1 VKINQERGLTIL
13 PPSIIFLSQAT
24 ENDTMTQTLSP
35 NARAALDAAIATK
48 GKNKGMLKSNA
59 PDSRT
64 MGYAAW
70 QGAMLSVNAFKA
82 SIAGMIFMSAEQKA
96 IMEEIRDYFD
106 SMPKAERIQFDRD
119 RRTLEACGAW

>member
-1 VKINQERGLTIL
+1 MTQI
-13 PPSIIFLSQAT
+13 LSQA
-24 ENDTMTQTLSP
+24 
-35 NARAALDAAIATK
+35 ARAALDSAIATK
-48 GKNKGMLKSNA
+48 GKNKGMLKSAA

-96 IMEEIRDYFD
+96 IMDEVRDYFD
-106 SMPKAERIQFDRD
+106 AMPKAERIQFDRD
-119 RRTLEACGAW
+119 RRTLEACGVW